1 MSQLCFSIQSIY
13 IKLELYCLGITCI
26 HYIHIEKEWKGL
38 LIENVSI
45 FTKQLLLTEYA
56 SIVEGYCAYITT
68 YQRNSL
74 TK

>member
-1 MSQLCFSIQSIY
+1 MSPLCCSIQSIY

-26 HYIHIEKEWKGL
+26 HYIDKEKEWKGL

-45 FTKQLLLTEYA
+45 STKQLLLTEYA

-68 YQRNSL
+68 KE
-74 TK
+74 TP